1 VEGALVVAVV
11 VLAAAAHREDGNMKT
26 LAELFLTEEEQ
37 QTITAAVQ
45 VAEKQ
50 TAGEIVPMV
59 VSKSGDYPLA
69 AVVCSASLTIPL
81 SLLLT
86 VIIGKLLWIGPQNM
100 WLFIG
105 IFALLFIPI
114 YYLVK
119 RTDRLKHYFLNPDH
133 VEEAVSKSALAAFYS
148 QGLYKT
154 SGDNGILLYISVL
167 EKKVWIFADAGIN
180 SKIEQAT
187 WDNVIEKLTQD
198 IKLGNQC
205 PAICTAVTSMG
216 EILQEHFPYDTEDK
230 DELHNL
236 IIG

>member
-1 VEGALVVAVV
+1 VDSGEAVV
-11 VLAAAAHREDGNMKT
+11 VLAAVAHREDGNMKT
-26 LAELFLTEEEQ
+26 LAELFLSQEEQ

-45 VAEKQ
+45 AAEKK

-69 AVVCSASLTIPL
+69 AVVCSASFAIPL

-86 VIIGKLLWIGPQNM
+86 VIVGKLLWVGPQNM
-100 WLFIG
+100 WLFLG
-105 IFALLFIPI
+105 IFTLIFIPI
-114 YYLVK
+114 YFLVK
-119 RTDRLKHYFLNPDH
+119 KTDRLKYYFLNPDH

-154 SGDNGILLYISVL
+154 SGDNGILVYISVL

-180 SKIEQAT
+180 NKIDQGT
-187 WDNVIEKLTQD
+187 WDNVVAKLTKG
-198 IKLGNQC
+198 INQNDQC
-205 PAICTAVTSMG
+205 LAICTAVTSMG
-216 EILQEHFPYDTEDK
+216 EILHEHFPYDKNDK

-236 IIG
+236 IIS

>member
-1 VEGALVVAVV
+1 MAVV

-26 LAELFLTEEEQ
+26 LAELFLTREEQ

-69 AVVCSASLTIPL
+69 AVVCSASFAIPL

-86 VIIGKLLWIGPQNM
+86 VIVGKLLWIGPQNM
-100 WLFIG
+100 WLFLG

-119 RTDRLKHYFLNPDH
+119 RTDRLKYYFLNPDH
-133 VEEAVSKSALAAFYS
+133 VEEEVSKSALAAFYS

-180 SKIEQAT
+180 NKIEQAR
-187 WDNVIEKLTQD
+187 WDNVVEELTKG
-198 IKLGNQC
+198 IKQGDQC
-205 PAICTAVTSMG
+205 QAICAAVTAMG
-216 EILQEHFPYDTEDK
+216 KILQEHFPYDKEDK

-236 IIG
+236 IIS

>member
-1 VEGALVVAVV
+1 MLVAV

-26 LAELFLTEEEQ
+26 LAELFLTQKEQ

-69 AVVCSASLTIPL
+69 AVVCSTSFAIPL

-86 VIIGKLLWIGPQNM
+86 VIVGKSLWLGPQNM

-119 RTDRLKHYFLNPDH
+119 RTDRLKYYFLNPDH
-133 VEEAVSKSALAAFYS
+133 VEEEVSKSALAAFYS
-148 QGLYKT
+148 QSLYKT

-180 SKIEQAT
+180 NKIEQAT
-187 WDNVIEKLTQD
+187 WDNVIEELTKG
-198 IKLGNQC
+198 IKLGDQC

-216 EILQEHFPYDTEDK
+216 EILQEHFPYDKEDK

>member
-1 VEGALVVAVV
+1 MVAVV
-11 VLAAAAHREDGNMKT
+11 VLVAAAHREDGNMKT
-26 LAELFLTEEEQ
+26 LAELFLTQEEQ

-69 AVVCSASLTIPL
+69 AVVCSTSFAIPL

-86 VIIGKLLWIGPQNM
+86 VIVGKLLWIGPQNM

-119 RTDRLKHYFLNPDH
+119 RTDRLKYYFLNPDH
-133 VEEAVSKSALAAFYS
+133 VEEEVSKSALAAFYS

-180 SKIEQAT
+180 NKIEQAR
-187 WDNVIEKLTQD
+187 WDNVVTELTIG
-198 IKLGNQC
+198 IKQNDHCL
-205 PAICTAVTSMG
+205 AICTAVTSMG
-216 EILQEHFPYDTEDK
+216 EILKEHFPYDKEDK

>member
-1 VEGALVVAVV
+1 MAVVV

-26 LAELFLTEEEQ
+26 LAELFLTQEEQ

-69 AVVCSASLTIPL
+69 AVVCSASFAIPL

-86 VIIGKLLWIGPQNM
+86 VIVGKIMWIGPQNM
-100 WLFIG
+100 WLFLG
-105 IFALLFIPI
+105 IFALSFIPI

-119 RTDRLKHYFLNPDH
+119 KTDWLKYYFLNPDH
-133 VEEAVSKSALAAFYS
+133 VEEEVSKSALAAFYN

-180 SKIEQAT
+180 NKIEQVT
-187 WDNVIEKLTQD
+187 WDNVVAELTKG
-198 IKLGNQC
+198 IKLGDQC
-205 PAICTAVTSMG
+205 QAICSAVTSIG
-216 EILQEHFPYDTEDK
+216 EILQEHFPYDEEDR

>member
-1 VEGALVVAVV
+1 
-11 VLAAAAHREDGNMKT
+11 MKT
-26 LAELFLTEEEQ
+26 LAELFLTKEEQ
-37 QTITAAVQ
+37 QKITTAVQ
-45 VAEKQ
+45 TAEKK

-69 AVVCSASLTIPL
+69 AVVCSASFTIPL

-86 VIIGKLLWIGPQNM
+86 AIIGKLLWVGPQNM

-105 IFALLFIPI
+105 IFGLIFIPI
-114 YYLVK
+114 YLLVK
-119 RTDRLKHYFLNPDH
+119 KTDRLKYYFLNPDH

-154 SGDNGILLYISVL
+154 AGDNGILLYISVL
-167 EKKVWIFADAGIN
+167 EQKVWIFADAGIN
-180 SKIEQAT
+180 NKIEQAT
-187 WDNVIEKLTQD
+187 WDNVVKELTNG
-198 IKLGNQC
+198 IKQNDQC
-205 PAICTAVTSMG
+205 QAICTAITSMG
-216 EILQEHFPYDTEDK
+216 EILQEHFPYDKEDK

>member
-1 VEGALVVAVV
+1 MGAVV
-11 VLAAAAHREDGNMKT
+11 VLAVAAHREDGNMKT
-26 LAELFLTEEEQ
+26 LAELFLTKEEQ
-37 QTITAAVQ
+37 QKITAAVQ
-45 VAEKQ
+45 TAEKK

-69 AVVCSASLTIPL
+69 AVVCSASFTIPL
-81 SLLLT
+81 SLMLT

-100 WLFIG
+100 WLFLG
-105 IFALLFIPI
+105 IFALIFIPI
-114 YYLVK
+114 YLLVK
-119 RTDRLKHYFLNPDH
+119 KTDRLKYYFLNPDH

-154 SGDNGILLYISVL
+154 ADDNGILLYISVL

-180 SKIEQAT
+180 NQIDQAT
-187 WDNVIEKLTQD
+187 WDNVIEELTKG
-198 IKLGNQC
+198 IKQNNQC
-205 PAICTAVTSMG
+205 LAICTAVTSIG
-216 EILQEHFPYDTEDK
+216 KILQEHFPYDKEDK